1 MISPE
6 EIVATGLASAGDCD
20 LAIIV
25 THTAQLNLR
34 WAANSLTTNGDT
46 SATQVDVVAMHPS
59 GGTATTSGQVS
70 DPAAIVDLVARSR
83 EAAMR
88 AQSAADR
95 RELPRG
101 EAADDWADAPEQV
114 SGDTLA
120 PLATGLG
127 RQFREDAQIRH
138 FGYAEQD
145 ATTTYLATTAGTR
158 TRHVQV
164 QSRVEFT
171 AKDATGTRSA
181 WHGAADLGVDVAA
194 VGHLLRT
201 GLEQQR
207 TTLAATPG
215 RQRVI
220 LSPSATA
227 DLMIDLYFAADAR
240 AALDGRSVFAGPTGP
255 RIGEQI
261 GGDVTL
267 SSDPHHPAASMACGP
282 FEVTAASS
290 DSSSV
295 FDNGLPLTATDWIRS
310 GRLTNLISTRH
321 TAAELGR
328 SATPGIDNLTLSV
341 ASGSGTLA
349 DLVARTESALLVTCV
364 WYNRVVDPQTLLLT
378 GLTRDGVYVVR
389 DGQIVGAGGNFRFN
403 ESPVSLLGR
412 IVDASDEERTLA
424 REMGDYFNRAT
435 MPALMVE
442 DFNLSTASEAH

>member
-6 EIVATGLASAGDCD
+6 EIVETGIASAQDCD
-20 LAIIV
+20 LAIV
-25 THTAQLNLR
+25 VSHTAQVNLR
-34 WAANSLTTNGDT
+34 WAENSLTTNGDT
-46 SATQVDVVAMHPS
+46 RATQVDVVAMHPS
-59 GGTATTSGQVS
+59 GGTATVSGQVP
-70 DPAAIVDLVARSR
+70 DRAAIVDLVARSR
-83 EAAMR
+83 AAAR
-88 AQSAADR
+88 GAQSAEDR
-95 RELPRG
+95 RELPHNG
-101 EAADDWADAPEQV
+101 AANDWADAPEPV
-114 SGDTLA
+114 SGDALA
-120 PLATGLG
+120 SLATGLG
-127 RQFREDAQIRH
+127 RQFRADAQIRH

-158 TRHVQV
+158 ARHVQV

-181 WHGAADLGVDVAA
+181 WHGAADLRVDVAA
-194 VGHLLRT
+194 IGHMLRT

-207 TTLAATPG
+207 TPLATTPG

-255 RIGEQI
+255 RIGEHI

-267 SSDPHHPAASMACGP
+267 SSDPHHPDASMACTP

-328 SATPGIDNLTLSV
+328 PATPGIDNLTLSV
-341 ASGSGTLA
+341 ASSSGTLA
-349 DLVARTESALLVTCV
+349 DVVARTEAALLVTCV

-389 DGQIVGAGGNFRFN
+389 EGQIVGAGGNFRFN

-435 MPALMVE
+435 MPALVVE